1 MTQTCTSCAQPLP
14 ADAQFCDECGTKVPA
29 LAHAG
34 LTNFTRVRE
43 LFDKAMSMD
52 ASKRESWL
60 WDACQGDQAMFG
72 ELTAMLR
79 SSPQDSFLAAPAI
92 APPSLAPPS
101 TSPPAAPSTG
111 PYIGAYKL
119 LRELGRGGMGVVYLA
134 VRDDGAFRK
143 NVAIKLLLRENVTP
157 EFVTR
162 FKQERQVLAALD
174 HPNIARILDGGDS
187 PDGSP
192 FYVMEYVEG
201 KSIHEYCDDQRLSLT
216 ARIKLFQQVCQSV
229 QYLHQNSILHRD
241 LKPSNILVSS
251 DGIVKLLDFGI
262 AKLVGAGSFA
272 NADLTGVQGSMMT
285 PNYASPEQING
296 GTLHAASDIYSMG
309 VILYALLT
317 GRAPFGGLEEK
328 MAKMA
333 TRQDPHPPSASIRED
348 LKATESTA
356 QLRKAMLG
364 ELDSIVLKTLKYDP
378 RDRYASAFDLSTDL
392 QRFLDGQPV
401 AAHRETVGRR
411 SARFFRRTR
420 AAIAAAVVFL
430 LLAGFGGWQWHRV
443 QLQKAEAAAREAE
456 VTAHEAQLQALL
468 DDLEKRLDE
477 TKTGEERIQ
486 DVSKLKKAFATDYK
500 AIAARKIENDAL
512 MKRAVRYLDR
522 VPLADSQLGVEV
534 ADAYQQLGVLQENRE
549 AAVATYQ
556 KAALTLAK
564 YPEDDKARERL
575 VTVRESVEKLG
586 GKLEESA
593 LAVTTPVIPVAPEP
607 EPEPAPV
614 AKTVTKQV
622 AIRAPVI
629 QQERPVMRTE
639 PAPVAAVA
647 RPVVQTPAVVSPEL
661 QDEYV
666 GAESRVQIAE
676 QTIAPVRAN
685 LERQGQTLNADTL
698 TAMARMKAMLDK
710 GRREMASGNGA
721 AAKESFGA
729 ARALADRVLRSVGR

>member
-14 ADAQFCDECGTKVPA
+14 ADAQFCDECGAKVPA
-29 LAHAG
+29 LVAAG

-43 LFDKAMSMD
+43 LFDKAMSME

-72 ELTAMLR
+72 ELTAMLH
-79 SSPQDSFLAAPAI
+79 SSPQDSFLAVPAI

-101 TSPPAAPSTG
+101 TSPPATPSTG

-201 KSIHEYCDDQRLSLT
+201 KSIHEFCDDQRLSLT
-216 ARIKLFQQVCQSV
+216 ARIKLFQQDCQSV

-296 GTLHAASDIYSMG
+296 GTLHAPSDIYSMG

-333 TRQDPHPPSASIRED
+333 TRQDPQPPSASIRED

-378 RDRYASAFDLSTDL
+378 RDRYASALDLSTDL

-401 AAHRETVGRR
+401 AAHHETVGRR

-430 LLAGFGGWQWHRV
+430 LLGWQWHRV
-443 QLQKAEAAAREAE
+443 QLQKAEAAVREAE

-549 AAVATYQ
+549 AEVASYQ

-564 YPEDDKARERL
+564 YPEDGKARERL
-575 VTVRESVEKLG
+575 VMVRESVEKLG
-586 GKLEESA
+586 GKLAEVVVA
-593 LAVTTPVIPVAPEP
+593 TPVVVPVAPEP
-607 EPEPAPV
+607 EPEPTPV
-614 AKTVTKQV
+614 AKAVTKQV
-622 AIRAPVI
+622 AVRAPVT

-639 PAPVAAVA
+639 PPPVAAVV
-647 RPVVQTPAVVSPEL
+647 RPVQTPAAASPEL
-661 QDEYV
+661 QDEYA

-710 GRREMASGNGA
+710 GRREMASGNSA